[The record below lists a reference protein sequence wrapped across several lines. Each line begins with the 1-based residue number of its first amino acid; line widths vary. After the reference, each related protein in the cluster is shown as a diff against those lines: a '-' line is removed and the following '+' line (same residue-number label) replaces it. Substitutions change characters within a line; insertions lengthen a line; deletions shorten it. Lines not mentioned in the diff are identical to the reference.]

1 MKRLVDIVF
10 VSMIIIVVLAIS
22 TVDNKAVSNKP
33 IQTYQEI
40 LEQAVKGVNIAEKDY
55 FLMTITAYSLH
66 PDCIAEKYN
75 DGLTATGTPI
85 REGVAAINVD
95 RVDGRWLVKSPL
107 ELGHKIYIEGMGEY
121 VCEDT
126 GYFTDVD
133 FKQDYWNVDVY
144 MEDHNKAVEFGR
156 QLKRVYVLVEE

>member
-1 MKRLVDIVF
+1 MRKLVDII
-10 VSMIIIVVLAIS
+10 SLCMIIIVILAIS
-22 TVDNKAVSNKP
+22 TVDNKADSDNY

-40 LEQAVKGVNIAEKDY
+40 LEQAVNSVNFAEIDH

-66 PDCIAEKYN
+66 PDCIAEKHN

-85 REGVAAINVD
+85 REGVVAINVD
-95 RVDGRWLVKSPL
+95 RVGEKWLVRSPL
-107 ELGHKIYIEGMGEY
+107 KLGYKIHIEGMGEY

-126 GYFTDVD
+126 GYFTDVN

-144 MEDHNKAVEFGR
+144 MEDHNGN
-156 QLKRVYVLVEE
+156 